1 MNRYI
6 IFDMDGVVIDSEG
19 WYLNLLRNFLSN
31 NNFNIPDK
39 VLMETIGLDMIHMFK
54 RIESYI
60 SGNDIEKLIEKYLDY
75 IKSSGEPDYLEIAF
89 PNVKDCFYKLH
100 DLNID
105 IVIASSSPRNVIKKV
120 LEKLDLNRFV
130 EFYIGREDVK
140 NTKPDPEIYNAI
152 LKIKKGK
159 PLFVVEDSEFGIKS
173 AKMAGLKVVAFN
185 SKIYNLNQKESDYIV
200 TDHNQI
206 ICLI

>member
-1 MNRYI
+1 M
-6 IFDMDGVVIDSEG
+6 
-19 WYLNLLRNFLSN
+19 
-31 NNFNIPDK
+31 
-39 VLMETIGLDMIHMFK
+39 
-54 RIESYI
+54 
-60 SGNDIEKLIEKYLDY
+60 
-75 IKSSGEPDYLEIAF
+75 
-89 PNVKDCFYKLH
+89 
-100 DLNID
+100 
-105 IVIASSSPRNVIKKV
+105 

-140 NTKPDPEIYNAI
+140 NTQPDPEIYNAI

-159 PLFVVEDSEFGIKS
+159 QLFVVEDSEFGIKS

-185 SKIYNLNQKESDYIV
+185 SKIYNLNQKECDYIV